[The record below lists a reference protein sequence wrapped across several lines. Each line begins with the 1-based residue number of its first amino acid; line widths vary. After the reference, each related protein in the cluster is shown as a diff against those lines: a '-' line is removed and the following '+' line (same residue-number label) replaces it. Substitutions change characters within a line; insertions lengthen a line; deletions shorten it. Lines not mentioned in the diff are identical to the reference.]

1 MAREKFVESAHCS
14 FNSRCK
20 TCRDASSVE
29 FRKSLTQICDLPND
43 NVNFDCPYGMAWRG
57 DKPEAIIAVYPPPP
71 SEVPVQAAST
81 PGAAPAPTQPGKPGG
96 CGCKG
101 RTVQGSVVNPATG
114 NPYAINIPNPEFMA
128 NVPRVQCPDCTRKH
142 LAQAVINLQ
151 ESIDGH
157 PELRVL
163 AVGHLCEAYAE
174 CRQLFPDI
182 ATMLDETWRK
192 MFSDV
197 NFIPELMPVIEDISK
212 RMEEINKAQPPAA

>member
-1 MAREKFVESAHCS
+1 MAREKFIESAHCS
-14 FNSRCK
+14 YNSRCK
-20 TCRDASSVE
+20 TCRDAASVE
-29 FRKSLTQICDLPND
+29 FRKSLTNICDLPDD

-57 DKPEAIIAVYPPPP
+57 EKPAVIQAVYPPIPP
-71 SEVPVQAAST
+71 VVESS
-81 PGAAPAPTQPGKPGG
+81 APAKPPVPTQPGKPGG

-114 NPYAINIPNPEFMA
+114 QPTSVNIPNPEFMA

-174 CRQLFPDI
+174 CKQLFPDI
-182 ATMLDETWRK
+182 AKNLDETWRK
-192 MFSDV
+192 MFADKD
-197 NFIPELMPVIEDISK
+197 FIPELMPIIEDISK
-212 RMEEINKAQPPAA
+212 RMEEINKVTPPAA